1 MVADLNSPDPY
12 VRQQA
17 NGQIRMGAILG
28 TLMLFLTNKQF
39 EDVDDEYKPKFLTG
53 GGPNFYT
60 KEGAAQWISM
70 YKNGWRPYSVAVLQY
85 DENGDPLLRNGK
97 PVYIYKS
104 LEFIP
109 DPLASLIRTWLDFAE
124 MQPFLPDEGEGVAE
138 YVGTWAAFVGRNMF
152 GKTYTSQISE
162 LLKFIQIGG
171 GISEQGID
179 EGLKYQDRK
188 FLDYIGRQISAN
200 FPYSSLFKRLAR
212 IPAAI
217 KETMGFTEEDAKALF
232 NSTGDPTQLRKFIKR
247 DSKTYSGD
255 GANESLPY
263 SDEDFNKANFVIQAL
278 ENTLDKMFKEIVPLN
293 VGGKLPSQVEHITN
307 NVITYPRKEGG
318 LFQFIYN
325 RPIGESQNFLV
336 LDVQAEIGKMLPP
349 PPDIIRGSVLP
360 NLRSA
365 DFIPKKLD
373 RNEYND
379 LKKITNVIEL
389 KYKGKDMNIKEAI
402 NAEINTPYIQ
412 SLRSTIKNNGLQ
424 SEEGQKAAEL
434 IFQSLSKVNTKY
446 IKAGMIEYMR
456 TEMTQK
462 DIDNR
467 INAVEEKNQNFND
480 VLLKEFDKLNLGTF
494 NNSSF

>member
-1 MVADLNSPDPY
+1 M
-12 VRQQA
+12 
-17 NGQIRMGAILG
+17 
-28 TLMLFLTNKQF
+28 
-39 EDVDDEYKPKFLTG
+39 
-53 GGPNFYT
+53 
-60 KEGAAQWISM
+60 
-70 YKNGWRPYSVAVLQY
+70 
-85 DENGDPLLRNGK
+85 
-97 PVYIYKS
+97 
-104 LEFIP
+104 
-109 DPLASLIRTWLDFAE
+109 
-124 MQPFLPDEGEGVAE
+124 
-138 YVGTWAAFVGRNMF
+138 
-152 GKTYTSQISE
+152 
-162 LLKFIQIGG
+162 
-171 GISEQGID
+171 
-179 EGLKYQDRK
+179 
-188 FLDYIGRQISAN
+188 
-200 FPYSSLFKRLAR
+200 
-212 IPAAI
+212 
-217 KETMGFTEEDAKALF
+217 
-232 NSTGDPTQLRKFIKR
+232 
-247 DSKTYSGD
+247 
-255 GANESLPY
+255 PY

-278 ENTLDKMFKEIVPLN
+278 ENTVDKMFKEIVPLN

-318 LFQFIYN
+318 IFQFIYN

-402 NAEINTPYIQ
+402 NAEINTDYIQ
-412 SLRSTIKNNGLQ
+412 TRRSIIKNFGLQ
-424 SEEGQKAAEL
+424 SEEGQKAAEE
-434 IFQSLSKVNTKY
+434 IFQTLSKINTKY

-480 VLLKEFDKLNLGTF
+480 ILI
-494 NNSSF
+494 

>member
-1 MVADLNSPDPY
+1 M
-12 VRQQA
+12 
-17 NGQIRMGAILG
+17 
-28 TLMLFLTNKQF
+28 
-39 EDVDDEYKPKFLTG
+39 
-53 GGPNFYT
+53 
-60 KEGAAQWISM
+60 
-70 YKNGWRPYSVAVLQY
+70 
-85 DENGDPLLRNGK
+85 
-97 PVYIYKS
+97 
-104 LEFIP
+104 
-109 DPLASLIRTWLDFAE
+109 
-124 MQPFLPDEGEGVAE
+124 
-138 YVGTWAAFVGRNMF
+138 
-152 GKTYTSQISE
+152 
-162 LLKFIQIGG
+162 IQ
-171 GISEQGID
+171 
-179 EGLKYQDRK
+179 KHTR
-188 FLDYIGRQISAN
+188 
-200 FPYSSLFKRLAR
+200 
-212 IPAAI
+212 
-217 KETMGFTEEDAKALF
+217 
-232 NSTGDPTQLRKFIKR
+232 
-247 DSKTYSGD
+247 GD

-263 SDEDFNKANFVIQAL
+263 SDEDFNKANYIVQAL
-278 ENTLDKMFKEIVPLN
+278 ENTVDKMFKEIVPLN

-389 KYKGKDMNIKEAI
+389 KYKGKNMNIKEAI

-412 SLRSTIKNNGLQ
+412 SLRNTIKNNGLQ

-456 TEMTQK
+456 TEMTEE
-462 DIDNR
+462 DRNNR